1 MPISRLAILTATIQ
15 TTDRHSMTVSNTT
28 TAATT
33 KATTAGNKA
42 SQTLSFLIIG
52 AGMAGI
58 LSAIKLKE
66 KGYSQVTVVEKAD
79 RIGGTWRENTY
90 PGLTCDVPSH
100 AYTYSFEPNPDWSR
114 HLPPGPEIQQYFE
127 QTTVKYGIDKL
138 IHFNTEIQSCQFDG
152 SKWQLQSVQGSAYEA
167 DVVIAA
173 TGVLHHPRYPDIH
186 GINAFGGAI
195 FHTSRWDHNVPLDN
209 RSVAVIGNGST
220 GVQIV
225 SALADRC
232 ARILHFQRTAQWIMP
247 VENPYF
253 SAEEKNAFRNDA
265 ELLKLMQKHPDYLA
279 NVTRFTNGVVNPD
292 SEEMKSIE
300 DTVLANL
307 ENNIQDPILKEQL
320 RPNYRAACKRLIFSP
335 DYYQAIQHQNAQLI
349 TESIEKIE
357 TEGIRTTD
365 GQLHKVDVIALA
377 TGYRADQFMRPM
389 NIVGRNQVKLNDV
402 WQRSPRAYYSI
413 SIPEF
418 PNLFML
424 NGPNGP
430 VGNFSLID
438 IAELQWGYI
447 EQLIEVIQA
456 DGSQLCATQQA
467 LEQFDEKRIAAAK
480 TTIFGSGCNSWYLNA
495 EGIPATWPWSF
506 AAFEE
511 AMAKPEMND
520 FELR

>member
-1 MPISRLAILTATIQ
+1 
-15 TTDRHSMTVSNTT
+15 MTLST
-28 TAATT
+28 
-33 KATTAGNKA
+33 ATTATTANTPKR
-42 SQTLSFLIIG
+42 SLSFLIIG

-66 KGYSQVTVVEKAD
+66 KGYNQVTVVEKAD

-127 QTTVKYGIDKL
+127 RTTEKYGIDKL

-152 SKWQLQSVQGSAYEA
+152 AKWQLRSTKGDSYEA

-173 TGVLHHPRYPDIH
+173 TGVLHHPRYPDIE
-186 GINAFGGAI
+186 GIDDFAGAI
-195 FHTSRWDHNVPLDN
+195 FHTSRWDHSAPLDN

-220 GVQIV
+220 GVQII
-225 SALADRC
+225 SALAARC
-232 ARILHFQRTAQWIMP
+232 AKLLHFQRTAQWIMP

-253 SAEEKNAFRNDA
+253 SEEEKIAFRNDA
-265 ELLKLMQKHPDYLA
+265 DLLKLMQKHPDYVA
-279 NVTRFTNGVVNPD
+279 NVARFTNGVVNPD

-300 DTVLANL
+300 DIVLANL
-307 ENNIQDPILKEQL
+307 EDSIQDPVLKEQL

-335 DYYQAIQHQNAQLI
+335 DYYQAIQHPNVQLI
-349 TESIEKIE
+349 TEGIEKIE
-357 TEGIRTTD
+357 PEGIRTVD

-377 TGYRADQFMRPM
+377 SGYRSDQFMRPM
-389 NIVGRNQVKLNDV
+389 NVMGRKQIKLNDV
-402 WQRSPRAYYSI
+402 WQLSPRAYYSI

-447 EQLIEVIQA
+447 EQLITVIETEGRQI
-456 DGSQLCATQQA
+456 CATQQA
-467 LEQFDEKRIAAAK
+467 LELFDKKRIAAAK

-511 AMAKPEMND
+511 AMAKPVMSD